1 MEIKRLGYL
10 VPVSVSILYF
20 LTVKQVVPDIIYM
33 IIGVLTALYYFPV
46 KLLLFNNNFKE
57 STVRTK
63 VNVLSS
69 NLLFSIILSFSILS
83 IYLEDSENLSN
94 FVGVFAIINFI
105 ALVYYYVTEKNSHY
119 FIMHFCFLILI
130 SAIMFV

>member
-105 ALVYYYVTEKNSHY
+105 ALVYYYVTEKNSNN